1 MMRPSLV
8 ALSLLL
14 AVGAAFAGDEPPA
27 APTPEPTAAAP
38 RAPLRLDLGDL
49 TTLQEGQGHAE
60 FDLGLR
66 REMWNDRMT
75 RLAYAI
81 SREQAAQ
88 MRGAPIPR
96 SATDML
102 IVMPGPDLAQVLA
115 GPFAS
120 DWRDLTPQERMG
132 RMGESVVYWSL
143 AIAILSSVHRP

>member
-1 MMRPSLV
+1 MRLSLA
-8 ALSLLL
+8 ALGLLL
-14 AVGAAFAGDEPPA
+14 AAGTALAGEEPPA
-27 APTPEPTAAAP
+27 APAPEPTAAGP

-88 MRGAPIPR
+88 MRGAPMPR

-102 IVMPGPDLAQVLA
+102 IVMPGPGLGQVLA

-120 DWRDLTPQERMG
+120 DWRDLTPQERFG

-143 AIAILSSVHRP
+143 AIAILSSMHRP